1 MISGGC
7 GRSEH
12 HSNRIAC
19 METTHASRLSY
30 VLLTAGAVAAIAALD
45 VVATANAHSAAAR
58 AERGKYLVQIMACGD
73 CHTPL
78 KMGANGPEPD
88 MARFLSGHP
97 ESATLPPP
105 PAAKGPWIWSGDA
118 TNTAFAGLWGISY
131 AANLTPDRN
140 TGLGI
145 WTEQMFVDA
154 IRTGH
159 HMGRAREI
167 QPPMPWTSYKQAS
180 DEDLKAIFAYL
191 RTIKPV
197 VNHVPEYQPPHVT
210 STEHS

>member
-1 MISGGC
+1 
-7 GRSEH
+7 
-12 HSNRIAC
+12 

-45 VVATANAHSAAAR
+45 VVATANAHAADAH
-58 AERGKYLVQIMACGD
+58 AARGKYLVHIMACSD
-73 CHTPL
+73 CHTPM

-118 TNTAFAGLWGISY
+118 TNTAFAGPWGISY

-145 WTEQMFVDA
+145 WTEDMFVRA
-154 IRTGH
+154 VRTGR
-159 HMGRAREI
+159 HMGGNGRPI
-167 QPPMPWTSYKQAS
+167 LPPMPWPNLAQQT
-180 DEDLKAIFAYL
+180 DDDLKAIFAYL
-191 RTIKPV
+191 RQIPAVK
-197 VNHVPEYQPPHVT
+197 NKVPDPLPPAQ
-210 STEHS
+210 